1 MLALLLSLLVDK
13 LIRDFRNALS
23 LAIYFHVWCVTL
35 IATGEESKLESVSK
49 KTVGLIKYARKVESW
64 AIKALFISNP
74 STKFF
79 LVSWQPGNVLKCIYF
94 FPYNFSIRVLL
105 G

>member
-1 MLALLLSLLVDK
+1 MGK
-13 LIRDFRNALS
+13 LIRDFRNTLS
-23 LAIYFHVWCVTL
+23 LAIYVHVWYVTL
-35 IATGEESKLESVSK
+35 IATGEESKLKSVSK

-64 AIKALFISNP
+64 TIKALSISNP

-94 FPYNFSIRVLL
+94 FPYNFPIRILL

>member
-1 MLALLLSLLVDK
+1 M
-13 LIRDFRNALS
+13 
-23 LAIYFHVWCVTL
+23 WCVTL
-35 IATGEESKLESVSK
+35 IATGEGSKFESVSK

-64 AIKALFISNP
+64 VIKALSISNP

-94 FPYNFSIRVLL
+94 FSLQFSNKSTTWLTILVNECA
-105 G
+105 